1 MLSRGTLQW
10 YHAPR
15 ESYYVLRKSASR
27 TMQYALSAQW
37 LAAMLLEGPAILS
50 EGPTMLFEGPTMS

>member
-1 MLSRGTLQW
+1 MVPCSQRVLLCAQRVREP
-10 YHAPR
+10 YH
-15 ESYYVLRKSASR
+15 
-27 TMQYALSAQW
+27 ALSAQW